1 MPKFAG
7 LLSRVGDYFAALG
20 AYRQGDADQIVDLFA
35 ASALEALAQA
45 GIVTAA
51 QLDKRTR
58 AYSPATSSASIA
70 WSTLMPTAAP
80 APIACGT

>member
-7 LLSRVGDYFAALG
+7 LLSRVGDYFAALD

-35 ASALEALAQA
+35 TSALEALAQA

-51 QLDKRTR
+51 QLDKR

>member
-7 LLSRVGDYFAALG
+7 LLSRVDDCFAALD
-20 AYRQGDADQIVDLFA
+20 AYRQGDADQIVDLYA
-35 ASALEALAQA
+35 PSALEALAQA

-58 AYSPATSSASIA
+58 A
-70 WSTLMPTAAP
+70 WRAP
-80 APIACGT
+80 DVLDLLDEFAERRRRA